1 MLGEFM
7 SYFNKTKRKGQEEI
21 VGFVLIVVLVVIIL
35 IVFLGIQLR
44 KPPTE
49 QSESDLIYYF
59 LESSMEQTTNCTLSE
74 GASYL
79 ALDELIR
86 ECHETGSS
94 CFGGATSCDIAKDTF
109 TKLVNGSFAIGPDF
123 PYRGYDVSASYNFN
137 SEAQPQTESVLNI
150 TSGNCSNTY
159 TGSSYLI
166 PEPPGSI
173 NVRVK
178 LCA

>member
-1 MLGEFM
+1 MKSFKK
-7 SYFNKTKRKGQEEI
+7 SKRRGQEEI

-44 KPPTE
+44 KPATAQRE
-49 QSESDLIYYF
+49 SELVYQF

-94 CFGGATSCDIAKDTF
+94 CLGGVGSCDIAKDTF
-109 TKLVNGSFAIGPDF
+109 KSLVKGSFAVGPDF
-123 PYRGYDVSASYNFN
+123 PYKGYDVSAVYFVN
-137 SEAQPQTESVLNI
+137 SSGQSQIEPVFNI
-150 TSGNCSNTY
+150 TAGNCSNSY
-159 TGSSYLI
+159 IGSSYLI
-166 PEPPGSI
+166 PLSI
-173 NVRVK
+173 SVRVK
-178 LCA
+178 MCA